1 MEKEKP
7 SLLFHPPS
15 SLTHSL
21 SPSLLYC
28 CCCCYCI
35 SYRQSLRIMASIPN
49 RKDPRSSIKQK
60 IRPDMMNNTRS
71 CFNLLLLLLLT
82 IVEVKSI
89 ITIEEW
95 QEAFDSPQVS
105 ENIET
110 YLSERPVAKEG
121 GNVFFSSQ
129 HLHTYNNE

>member
-1 MEKEKP
+1 
-7 SLLFHPPS
+7 
-15 SLTHSL
+15 
-21 SPSLLYC
+21 
-28 CCCCYCI
+28 
-35 SYRQSLRIMASIPN
+35 
-49 RKDPRSSIKQK
+49 
-60 IRPDMMNNTRS
+60 MMNNTRS
-71 CFNLLLLLLLT
+71 CFNLLLLLLT

-95 QEAFDSPQVS
+95 QEAFDVPQVS
-105 ENIET
+105 ENIAT